1 MLKHKCLMRGYP
13 SFPGHQKTCLCKV
26 LIRIDYSTPKL
37 HAVKISTGQPE
48 ERQELLPGPDA
59 VAVCT
64 WANGSTY
71 KTDIPNLQLESRAA
85 ATVKTKKAKGK
96 AKAKGKGKA
105 KGKPKGKGKAKAKPK
120 AKAKAAAAPLG
131 EEDSEEEGEEPPG
144 AAAVVV
150 PPAVSEDRYPTIYAM
165 GHRSRYKLC
174 THLHINVIHCS

>member
-71 KTDIPNLQLESRAA
+71 KSDIPNLLLESKAA
-85 ATVKTKKAKGK
+85 AKVITKKAKGK

-105 KGKPKGKGKAKAKPK
+105 KGKPKAKGKAKAK
-120 AKAKAAAAPLG
+120 AEAAAAPPGEEEYSDELS
-131 EEDSEEEGEEPPG
+131 EEDSEEEGEEPP
-144 AAAVVV
+144 AAAEAAVVEL
-150 PPAVSEDRYPTIYAM
+150 PAVAEDRYPTVYAM
-165 GHRSRYKLC
+165 GHA
-174 THLHINVIHCS
+174 IHCS